1 MKALLVEDDLILNQ
15 QLLKQLTQHGY
26 IVETALDG
34 KEGLFL
40 GLEYPIDIA
49 IIDLGLPLLSG
60 IEVIQQL
67 RAKGKNFPILILTAR
82 SRWQEKVEGL
92 DAGAD
97 DYLVKPFQIEE
108 LIARLNAL
116 QRRFAGW
123 ASPVLAFSEFT
134 LDTKSQTLYKNEL
147 STTQGKLKI
156 ELTAYEYK
164 VLEYLLLHAG
174 EVVSKSELTEHIYA
188 QDFDRDS
195 NVMEVFIRRLRKKL
209 DPDNHLKPITTHRGS
224 GYSISIQECAN
235 TTASSNKANT

>member
-1 MKALLVEDDLILNQ
+1 MKALLIEDDIALNN
-15 QLLKQLTQHGY
+15 QLNEQLVKHGY
-26 IVETALDG
+26 LVETAFDG
-34 KEGLFL
+34 KEGLYL
-40 GLEYPIDIA
+40 GMEYPIDIA

-60 IEVIQQL
+60 IEVINKL
-67 RAKGKNFPILILTAR
+67 REHEKKFPILILTAR

-108 LIARLNAL
+108 LLARLNAL

-123 ASPVLAFSEFT
+123 SSPVLTFSQFSI
-134 LDTKSQTLYKNEL
+134 DTKSQSLYKISKGEDKNQQQL
-147 STTQGKLKI
+147 I

-164 VLEYLLLHAG
+164 VLEYLVLHAG
-174 EVVSKSELTEHIYA
+174 EVISKSKLTDHIYA

-209 DPDNHLKPITTHRGS
+209 DPDNCIKPITTHRGS
-224 GYSISIQECAN
+224 GYSIMLSQ
-235 TTASSNKANT
+235 K